1 MFTRIQTRACFYF
14 AVAVFVSLLASSLR
28 AQTVGATVS
37 GTVADSS
44 GSVIPNAQVTIRNT
58 ETGSVT
64 TVTSNSQGFY
74 VAPNLQPG
82 DYEIRIAASGFAT
95 TQSRVKLEV
104 GAQPLLN
111 VSLQPGNVTQSV
123 EVEDSPADV
132 ELASSQIS
140 EVVDAQTV
148 RELPLN
154 GRDWTQLAI
163 LQPGVAAVRTEKA

>member
-1 MFTRIQTRACFYF
+1 MFTRIQKLACFYF
-14 AVAVFVSLLASSLR
+14 AVAVFVSLLPSSLR

-82 DYEIRIAASGFAT
+82 DYEIRITASGFAT
-95 TQSRVKLEV
+95 TESHIKLEV
-104 GAQPLLN
+104 GGEPLLN
-111 VSLQPGNVTQSV
+111 VALQPGAVTQAV
-123 EVEDSPADV
+123 EVKDTPPEI

-140 EVVDAQTV
+140 SV
-148 RELPLN
+148 
-154 GRDWTQLAI
+154 
-163 LQPGVAAVRTEKA
+163 